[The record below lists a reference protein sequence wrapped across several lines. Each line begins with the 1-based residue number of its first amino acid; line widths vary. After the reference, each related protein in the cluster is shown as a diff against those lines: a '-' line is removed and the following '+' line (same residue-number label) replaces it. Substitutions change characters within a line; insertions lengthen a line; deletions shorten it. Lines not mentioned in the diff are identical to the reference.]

1 MGSLMKRSIF
11 DEETTKALERWTKGA
26 KKRGNQTPRRTPG
39 PSPGISPTASPAH
52 SLQRFKT
59 TGHMG
64 FGSSTMTKR
73 TPFSDHELSDIEG
86 EDGEA
91 TTSQTAILIENM
103 QGREGVIEGDHEGDD
118 FSFVKPAPS

>member
-11 DEETTKALERWTKGA
+11 DEETKKALERWTKGA
-26 KKRGNQTPRRTPG
+26 KKRGNLTPRGTPG
-39 PSPGISPTASPAH
+39 PTPSISPSASPAH

-73 TPFSDHELSDIEG
+73 SHFSDHELSDVEG
-86 EDGEA
+86 EGDA
-91 TTSQTAILIENM
+91 TTSQTAVLIENM

-118 FSFVKPAPS
+118 FSFVKPAPP